1 MRYYNLD
8 AIFLSETP
16 VHINK
21 IEEFHYLLGYDFFSA
36 PDRVGRGGGI
46 VLFCRKSLNCTIVNY
61 SSNHIN
67 ATIEENYNVSRLLT
81 GFYGYHEGGRRRDS

>member
-1 MRYYNLD
+1 
-8 AIFLSETP
+8 
-16 VHINK
+16 
-21 IEEFHYLLGYDFFSA
+21 
-36 PDRVGRGGGI
+36 